1 MNTELMKVVQQGEA
15 FAVQSQKAEGGQI
28 KKCNI
33 LLQELGGKFENKF
46 ENQFAAQLWGNAAE
60 CRFQAGDVVAV
71 RLRFQTREHNGQV
84 FQDISVQEIVK
95 LN

>member
-33 LLQELGGKFENKF
+33 LLQELGGKFEN
-46 ENQFAAQLWGNAAE
+46 QLD
-60 CRFQAGDVVAV
+60 RKSVV
-71 RLRFQTREHNGQV
+71 
-84 FQDISVQEIVK
+84 
-95 LN
+95 

>member
-33 LLQELGGKFENKF
+33 LLQELGGKFEN
-46 ENQFAAQLWGNAAE
+46 QFAAQLWGNAAE
-60 CRFQAGDVVAV
+60 CRFPGWGCGGGSPALSDPRA
-71 RLRFQTREHNGQV
+71 
-84 FQDISVQEIVK
+84 
-95 LN
+95 

>member
-33 LLQELGGKFENKF
+33 LLQELGGKFENL
-46 ENQFAAQLWGNAAE
+46 FAAQLWGNAAE
-60 CRFQAGDVVAV
+60 CRFQVGDVVAV

>member
-33 LLQELGGKFENKF
+33 LLQELGGKFETSLQHSFGAMRQNAVSRLGMWWR
-46 ENQFAAQLWGNAAE
+46 FACAFRHASIMGRCFRTSR
-60 CRFQAGDVVAV
+60 CRKS
-71 RLRFQTREHNGQV
+71 L
-84 FQDISVQEIVK
+84 S
-95 LN
+95 

>member
-33 LLQELGGKFENKF
+33 LLQELGGKFEN
-46 ENQFAAQLWGNAAE
+46 QFAAQLWGNAAE
-60 CRFQAGDVVAV
+60 WRFQSGDVVAV

>member
-33 LLQELGGKFENKF
+33 LLQELGGKFEN
-46 ENQFAAQLWGNAAE
+46 QFCSTALGQCGRMPFPGWGCGGGSPALSDPRA
-60 CRFQAGDVVAV
+60 
-71 RLRFQTREHNGQV
+71 
-84 FQDISVQEIVK
+84 
-95 LN
+95 

>member
-1 MNTELMKVVQQGEA
+1 METKILKVVQQGEA

-33 LLQELGGKFENKF
+33 LLQELGGKF

-71 RLRFQTREHNGQV
+71 RLRFQTREHNGAV
-84 FQDISVQEIVK
+84 YQDILVTDIAK
-95 LN
+95 I

>member
-33 LLQELGGKFENKF
+33 LLQELGGKFEN
-46 ENQFAAQLWGNAAE
+46 QFAAQLWGQCGRMPFPGWGCGGGSSALS
-60 CRFQAGDVVAV
+60 D
-71 RLRFQTREHNGQV
+71 TRA
-84 FQDISVQEIVK
+84 
-95 LN
+95 

>member
-33 LLQELGGKFENKF
+33 LLQELGGKFEN
-46 ENQFAAQLWGNAAE
+46 QFAAQLWGNAQGE
-60 CRFQAGDVVAV
+60 PRGGAGYHGLSDAGIGPWMY
-71 RLRFQTREHNGQV
+71 L
-84 FQDISVQEIVK
+84 
-95 LN
+95 LNLY